1 MLGPFYV
8 PGAQRMPLGASISKD
23 GVGEPMLVSGRVIDT
38 AGQPIADATLDVWQ
52 TAPNGFYDVQ
62 DPQQPAFNLRG
73 VFTTGVDGRYR
84 FTTVK
89 PSSYPIPD
97 DGPVGEMLKV
107 AGRHPYRPAHIHFIV
122 TAPGFRPIVTHL
134 FIAGDPYLDSDAV
147 FGVKKSLVVTPSR
160 VDDAERARAAG
171 VAAPFWE
178 IAFDFALAR

>member
-73 VFTTGVDGRYR
+73 VFTTVDGRYR

-147 FGVKKSLVVTPSR
+147 FGVKESLVVTLSR
-160 VDDAERARAAG
+160 IDDAERARAGG
-171 VAAPFWE
+171 VATPFWE
-178 IAFDFALAR
+178 IAFYFALAR